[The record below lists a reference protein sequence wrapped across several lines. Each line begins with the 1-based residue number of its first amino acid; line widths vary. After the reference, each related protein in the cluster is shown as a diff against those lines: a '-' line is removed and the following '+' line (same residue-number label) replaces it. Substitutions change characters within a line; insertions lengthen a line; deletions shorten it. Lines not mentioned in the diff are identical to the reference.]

1 MAKNLAAQKAAKSKG
16 RTVGIPGDVFRVQ
29 LKGNQYF
36 VINADTRMT
45 VAGPYKSRDAA
56 QRRSDDLERTKGR

>member
-1 MAKNLAAQKAAKSKG
+1 MAKNLAAQKATKSKG
-16 RTVGIPGDVFRVQ
+16 RTVGIPGDVYRVQ

-45 VAGPYKSRDAA
+45 VAGPFKSRERA
-56 QRRSDDLERTKGR
+56 QARSDELERTKGR